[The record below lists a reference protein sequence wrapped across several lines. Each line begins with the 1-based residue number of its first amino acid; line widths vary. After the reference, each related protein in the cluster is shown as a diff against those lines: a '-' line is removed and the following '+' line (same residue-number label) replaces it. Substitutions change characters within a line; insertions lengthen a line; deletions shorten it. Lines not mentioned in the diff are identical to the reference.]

1 MRRIILEA
9 LAAKYEGVMKEA
21 AANIEIYLRNPNGIG
36 EHPEILESI
45 DTQLAKLMDAH
56 EKSEALKEFTNG

>member
-56 EKSEALKEFTNG
+56 EKSEALKEFRNG

>member
-1 MRRIILEA
+1 
-9 LAAKYEGVMKEA
+9 MKEA
-21 AANIEIYLRNPNGIG
+21 AANIEIYLRNPSGIG